1 MHIAYEYPLPH
12 SVNIYVGDIFFPWHI
27 YPDRSVDQND
37 LNAPKTSERIKFLVG
52 ELLMPS

>member
-27 YPDRSVDQND
+27 YSDQSVDQND